1 MTNTTETARR
11 ADVYLFTAGRWVP
24 ERQDCPTRTAY
35 QIREQLITEDGRNPG
50 DIRIVTTGTRS
61 GW

>member
-1 MTNTTETARR
+1 MTNTNTSR

-24 ERQDCPTRTAY
+24 ERLDCPTRTAY
-35 QIREQLITEDGRNPG
+35 QIREQLIVEDRRNPN
-50 DIRIVTTGTRS
+50 DIRIVATGTRS